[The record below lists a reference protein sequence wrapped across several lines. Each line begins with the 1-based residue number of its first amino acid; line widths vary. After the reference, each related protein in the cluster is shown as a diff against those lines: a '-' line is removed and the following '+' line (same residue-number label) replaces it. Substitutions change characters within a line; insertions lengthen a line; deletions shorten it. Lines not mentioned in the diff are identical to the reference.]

1 VVKAVNY
8 FLAVVGF
15 CLWPFSVSAELVCLT
30 GWESVKT
37 LAQEQGESVVFL
49 GVNNVDHALYLF
61 AGQKTFTLFFSPDGK
76 VFCTND
82 AMLGLTV
89 SLPKEELENAVK

>member
-8 FLAVVGF
+8 FLAVLGF
-15 CLWPFSVSAELVCLT
+15 CLWPFSVSAEPVCLT

-49 GVNNVDHALYLF
+49 GVNNVGHALYLF

-82 AMLGLTV
+82 TMLGLTV
-89 SLPKEELENAVK
+89 SLPKEESKNAFK